1 MHRIYFDGNESD
13 GVNRY
18 GLWLEKSKMDLAKI
32 PGGPKEGMLVTI
44 YEVGDIE
51 MEATLEWS
59 AKWSSWTAK
68 PIEGSTREN
77 AESWDDVKHRQP
89 PLPATPPSGG
99 EENED

>member
-44 YEVGDIE
+44 YEVGDI
-51 MEATLEWS
+51 
-59 AKWSSWTAK
+59 
-68 PIEGSTREN
+68 
-77 AESWDDVKHRQP
+77 
-89 PLPATPPSGG
+89 
-99 EENED
+99 